1 MFIGLEDGTPLRGDI
16 IIKAVQ
22 RFDLTPVPSTLELSL
37 RLDASA
43 DGKFKPGALLLAGA
57 ARDRYRIV
65 KATAAPSQWVQG
77 GDQAAQAVQVIAMLD
92 GFSAL
97 AWPLARAV
105 VKERA
110 SLGEVYR
117 ACGASVRIA
126 ADVHTQRFACYAGQ
140 LATPGLAQLL
150 QEEGAAAVWAKGR
163 LSFIRLPDLFTGHP
177 VDSVQTDATVAV
189 DSPFLERHQV
199 PWAMSTDPAGAAVLG
214 RNDTPRGFVY
224 LPRTP
229 ERVLNNMTRY
239 LAVRRV
245 MPTNYAGHILA
256 GDGID
261 IAGKRH
267 IVVTVA
273 HSWDTGSGGGGANQ
287 VSRVWLAELVK

>member
-1 MFIGLEDGTPLRGDI
+1 MFIGLEDGTPLRGDLI
-16 IIKAVQ
+16 VKAVQ
-22 RFDLTPVPSTLELSL
+22 RFDLTPIPSTLELSL
-37 RLDASA
+37 RLDSSLDATL
-43 DGKFKPGALLLAGA
+43 KFGALLLAGA

-65 KATAAPSQWVQG
+65 KVARVPSPWVQG
-77 GDQAAQAVQVIAMLD
+77 GDAPAQAVQVVAVLD
-92 GFSAL
+92 GFTAL

-117 ACGASVRIA
+117 ACGATARIA
-126 ADVHTQRFACYAGQ
+126 GDIHTHLFTCYAGQ
-140 LATPGLAQLL
+140 LATPGIGQLL
-150 QEEGAAAVWAKGR
+150 QEEGAAPVWAKGR
-163 LSFIRLPDLFTGHP
+163 LSFVRLPDLFTGPP
-177 VDSVQTDATVAV
+177 VDSVQTDATRAV
-189 DSPFLERHQV
+189 ESPFLERHEV
-199 PWAMSTDPAGAAVLG
+199 PWALSTDAAGAAVLG

-245 MPTNYAGHILA
+245 MPTTYAGHILA

-261 IAGKRH
+261 VAGKRH
-267 IVVTVA
+267 VVVTVA
-273 HSWDTGSGGGGANQ
+273 HSWETDSGGGGANQ
-287 VSRVWLAELVK
+287 VSRVWLAELVR